1 MWSKNVE
8 RTLLSAAFD
17 LDFALAFDL
26 DFALD
31 FVLAFDLDFAL
42 AFALDFVLALTLI
55 LFLPIPSEVFRPR
68 TADENAVE
76 GPWVSFRAAPHTV
89 VPLPATLVPF
99 VFPRPTLTR
108 PLYTVRRG
116 NAKGTRVAGRGTSVQ
131 RTRQGGGP
139 TANATGPFFYAE
151 TPRGIHG

>member
-17 LDFALAFDL
+17 LDFALAFDLDFAL

-76 GPWVSFRAAPHTV
+76 GPWVSFRAAPHT
-89 VPLPATLVPF
+89 
-99 VFPRPTLTR
+99 
-108 PLYTVRRG
+108 
-116 NAKGTRVAGRGTSVQ
+116 SVQ